1 MDDNKNYTVPL
12 VVMTTL
18 FFMWGFLTVMNDI
31 LIPHLKKVF
40 ELNYF
45 QAMLVQFA
53 FFGAYFVGSLIYFL
67 ISSFKGDPINKIG
80 YKNGIILGIFIAAV
94 GTLLF
99 YPAAEFSSYTFF
111 LLALFI
117 LGLGFTMLQI
127 AANPYVAIL
136 GEEKTAASRLNLAQ
150 ALNSVGTTIAPLVGG
165 FLIFTYFANKSGIA
179 EAQAVRVPYLI
190 FTGVLIILGVLI
202 WISRLPEFSN
212 KSVIEKG
219 AAALRYPQLVFGMI
233 AIFLYVG
240 AEVSVGSILINFIGL
255 PEIAGLKE
263 DSAKEFVSFYW
274 GGLMIGRFMGSISL
288 SNLKKSNKLIFTLT
302 VPFLALL
309 IILYLKGIDIA
320 LIYSVFLILSL
331 VAFFTGKSLPSRT
344 TFIFSIFAVSLLIVS
359 IFTNG
364 YVSLWTVLGIGIFN
378 SVMWSNIFTLSISG
392 LGKHTTQGSSL
403 LVMSILGGAVLP
415 VIQGAAADA
424 FGVHNS
430 FFVPIISYLYIAL
443 YGLIL
448 YKPKSVGVK

>member
-1 MDDNKNYTVPL
+1 MDEKKNYTVPL

-45 QAMLVQFA
+45 EAMLVQFA
-53 FFGAYFVGSLIYFL
+53 FFGAYFVGSLIYFF
-67 ISSFKGDPINKIG
+67 ISSTTGDPINKIG
-80 YKNGIILGIFIAAV
+80 YKNGIILGIFIAAI

-99 YPAAEFSSYTFF
+99 YPAAEFSSYGFF
-111 LLALFI
+111 LTALFI

-179 EAQAVRVPYLI
+179 EAQAVKIPYLI
-190 FTGVLIILGVLI
+190 FTGVLVLLGVLI
-202 WISRLPEFSN
+202 WVWRLPEFTN
-212 KSVIEKG
+212 KTVIEKG
-219 AAALRYPQLVFGMI
+219 AAALKYPQLVFGII

-240 AEVSVGSILINFIGL
+240 AEVSIGSIMINFIGL

-263 DSAKEFVSFYW
+263 ESAKEFVSFYW

-288 SNLKKSNKLIFTLT
+288 SNMKKNNKLFLTLL
-302 VPFLALL
+302 VPVLAFL

-320 LIYSVFLILSL
+320 LIYSIFLVLSL
-331 VAFFTGKSLPSRT
+331 TAFFIGKSLPART
-344 TFIFSIFAVSLLIVS
+344 TFIFSLFAVTLLIIS
-359 IFTNG
+359 IFTTG
-364 YVSLWTVLGIGIFN
+364 YVALWTVIGIGIFN

-392 LGKHTTQGSSL
+392 LGRHTSQGSSL
-403 LVMSILGGAVLP
+403 LVMAILGGAVLP
-415 VIQGAAADA
+415 VLQGAAADA

-430 FFVPIISYLYIAL
+430 FFVPILSYVYIAI
-443 YGLIL
+443 YGLKL
-448 YKPKSVGVK
+448 YKPKHPQL